1 MSVYTYQEAYQH
13 FAQLWE
19 EAKNDTVMVTN
30 QNGEMFSIQFV
41 ATVPS
46 RSEKPNLT
54 RAEIVSYVSQ
64 CSPDGTEWNLGMG

>member
-13 FAQLWE
+13 FAQLLE
-19 EAKNDTVMVTN
+19 EAKNNTVMVTN

-41 ATVPS
+41 TKVPS

-54 RAEIVSYVSQ
+54 RSEIVSYVRE
-64 CSPDGTEWNLGMG
+64 TRER